1 MTTTSLFQIGTAAAS
16 ARQERRFTAVGVARA
31 KNHAIMAPALLSVVI
46 LPIGVEN
53 PALWQTIIG
62 LTLRGK
68 KSNVTG
74 IICKECMML
83 RARIYLLFLVPFTL
97 LCSLC
102 AVIAALVDGSGRSG
116 HACARFWSL
125 WCLRV
130 ARIHLAVSGLD
141 RVPPEGPVIYMG
153 NHQGNF
159 DIHALCRAIPRR
171 FSWIAKEEL
180 FRVPLFGA
188 AMRRAGYIPL
198 DRSDGRKALKS
209 MRLAADRIAAGA
221 SVVIFPEGTRT
232 LDGSLLPF
240 KRGAFLLAARAGVP
254 IVPFTINGSMQRNPR
269 NRIELHP
276 GTISVSFAPPIPTAG
291 VPEAELMERVRAAV
305 AQGLEVH

>member
-1 MTTTSLFQIGTAAAS
+1 
-16 ARQERRFTAVGVARA
+16 
-31 KNHAIMAPALLSVVI
+31 
-46 LPIGVEN
+46 
-53 PALWQTIIG
+53 
-62 LTLRGK
+62 
-68 KSNVTG
+68 
-74 IICKECMML
+74 ML

-97 LCSLC
+97 FCSLC
-102 AVIAALVDGSGRSG
+102 AVISGLIDGSGRSG

-125 WCLRV
+125 WCLRA
-130 ARIHLAVSGLD
+130 ARIRLEVTGLEQ
-141 RVPPEGPVIYMG
+141 VPPEGPVVYMG

-159 DIHALCRAIPRR
+159 DIHSLTRAIPRT

-180 FRVPLFGA
+180 FRVPLFGS

-209 MRLAADRIAAGA
+209 MRLAAERIAAGT

-254 IVPFTINGSMQRNPR
+254 IVPFTINGSMERNPR
-269 NRIELHP
+269 NRLELYP
-276 GTISVSFAPPIPTAG
+276 GTISVTFSAPIPTAG
-291 VPEAELMERVRAAV
+291 VAEAELMELVRATV
-305 AQGLEVH
+305 AARLEAH

>member
-1 MTTTSLFQIGTAAAS
+1 MTAGF
-16 ARQERRFTAVGVARA
+16 FDV
-31 KNHAIMAPALLSVVI
+31 
-46 LPIGVEN
+46 
-53 PALWQTIIG
+53 
-62 LTLRGK
+62 
-68 KSNVTG
+68 
-74 IICKECMML
+74 
-83 RARIYLLFLVPFTL
+83 
-97 LCSLC
+97 
-102 AVIAALVDGSGRSG
+102 SGRSG
-116 HACARFWSL
+116 HALARFWSL

-130 ARIHLAVSGLD
+130 ASIRLAVSGLD
-141 RVPPEGPVIYMG
+141 LVPSEGPVIYMG

-180 FRVPLFGA
+180 FRIPLFGG

-209 MRLAADRIAAGA
+209 MRIAAERIAAGT

-254 IVPFTINGSMQRNPR
+254 IVPFTINGSREINPR
-269 NRIELHP
+269 NRLELNP
-276 GTISVSFAPPIPTAG
+276 GTISVSFAAPVLTAG
-291 VPEAELMERVRAAV
+291 VSEAELLGRVREAIAA
-305 AQGLEVH
+305 GLEVH